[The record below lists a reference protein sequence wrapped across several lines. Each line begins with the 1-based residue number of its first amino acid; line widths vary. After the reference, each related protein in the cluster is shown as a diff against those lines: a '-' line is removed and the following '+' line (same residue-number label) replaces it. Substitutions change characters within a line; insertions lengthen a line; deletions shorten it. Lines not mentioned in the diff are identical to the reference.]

1 MGLSLLPSS
10 RTDRRRV
17 RTRAALIEAART
29 VFGECGFEGATIQA
43 ITDVADVAKGS
54 FYNHFE
60 SREALHRAVVETT
73 LAELGAALDRDVER
87 REDDPARVIATSMLS
102 TLRTCLDDPMLG
114 GFLLKNANFLEAESA
129 IGMRGRRDL
138 SRGIEAGRFVIDDIE
153 TCMAV
158 LAGAGQGVLSRR
170 LQGEL
175 GPSSEPR
182 FIAFALRMLGLP
194 MHEADA
200 IANETTGALERRDR

>member
-158 LAGAGQGVLSRR
+158 LAGAGQGVLSQR
-170 LQGEL
+170 LRGEL
-175 GPSSEPR
+175 DASSEPG
-182 FIAFALRMLGLP
+182 FVAFALRMLGLP
-194 MHEADA
+194 IDEADA
-200 IANETTGALERRDR
+200 IASETAGALERGT